1 MDERERE
8 PYPREDPRD
17 GAASD
22 QNTELNPSETAP
34 REDEEAGDSGRKPD
48 GPGTSGEDAGD
59 PGQAT
64 GNPDAAG

>member
-8 PYPREDPRD
+8 PFPREDPRE

-34 REDEEAGDSGRKPD
+34 RE
-48 GPGTSGEDAGD
+48 EDAGD
-59 PGQAT
+59 EREPGGAPDTSAGEEGGPEQAT

>member
-8 PYPREDPRD
+8 PFPREDPRE

-34 REDEEAGDSGRKPD
+34 REDDDPGDSGAKPD
-48 GPGTSGEDAGD
+48 APGTSSEKEGG

-64 GNPDAAG
+64 GNPDTAG